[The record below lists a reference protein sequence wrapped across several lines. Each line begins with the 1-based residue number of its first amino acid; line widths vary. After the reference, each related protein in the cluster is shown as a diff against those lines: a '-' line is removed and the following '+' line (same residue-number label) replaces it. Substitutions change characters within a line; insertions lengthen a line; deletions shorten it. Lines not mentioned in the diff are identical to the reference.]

1 MKVSEIIKKKL
12 ANEPN
17 RKAIIKQLN
26 GGVTDLY
33 FVTNNTFW
41 SGNLNKLIKNGYS
54 FEVFDIFYEE
64 AIKNKDKRLKK
75 GGARNSK
82 LGYDKCTKD
91 TMVGIFGYKYL
102 KANTGE
108 SILDP
113 IHVFSAILEYSG
125 VAKNRRGY
133 IEFL

>member
-1 MKVSEIIKKKL
+1 
-12 ANEPN
+12 
-17 RKAIIKQLN
+17 
-26 GGVTDLY
+26 
-33 FVTNNTFW
+33 
-41 SGNLNKLIKNGYS
+41 
-54 FEVFDIFYEE
+54 
-64 AIKNKDKRLKK
+64 
-75 GGARNSK
+75 
-82 LGYDKCTKD
+82 
-91 TMVGIFGYKYL
+91 MVGIFGYKYL